1 MIKPSFCIANWKMN
15 KNLLES
21 IAYLEEIKKIDLS
34 ITESEMIICPSYL
47 ALNDLILYEDK
58 IKGISFGAQNV
69 SSEREGSFTGEVS
82 ISMLESINCKWVI
95 IGHSER
101 RLIMKET
108 ESEIAKKMQLVYKS
122 KLTPILCVGETFL
135 QKKNKETHVILEQ
148 QIITAFESVDFK
160 KKKKIL
166 IAYEPIWA
174 IGTGVPADKLSIE
187 NNIQIIKN
195 IINNIDTKDCN
206 IYLLY
211 GGSVDEN
218 NVANIFGI
226 NDINGFLIGT
236 SSLSA
241 KIFYDIYRQI

>member
-21 IAYLEEIKKIDLS
+21 ITYLEEIKKTDLS
-34 ITESEMIICPSYL
+34 ITKSEMIICPSYL

-69 SSEREGSFTGEVS
+69 SSETGGSFTGEVS

-135 QKKNKETHVILEQ
+135 QKKKRML
-148 QIITAFESVDFK
+148 
-160 KKKKIL
+160 L
-166 IAYEPIWA
+166 I
-174 IGTGVPADKLSIE
+174 
-187 NNIQIIKN
+187 
-195 IINNIDTKDCN
+195 
-206 IYLLY
+206 
-211 GGSVDEN
+211 
-218 NVANIFGI
+218 
-226 NDINGFLIGT
+226 
-236 SSLSA
+236 
-241 KIFYDIYRQI
+241 

>member
-1 MIKPSFCIANWKMN
+1 
-15 KNLLES
+15 
-21 IAYLEEIKKIDLS
+21 
-34 ITESEMIICPSYL
+34 MIICPSYL

-160 KKKKIL
+160 
-166 IAYEPIWA
+166 
-174 IGTGVPADKLSIE
+174 DSIKPL
-187 NNIQIIKN
+187 QF
-195 IINNIDTKDCN
+195 
-206 IYLLY
+206 L
-211 GGSVDEN
+211 
-218 NVANIFGI
+218 AN
-226 NDINGFLIGT
+226 
-236 SSLSA
+236 
-241 KIFYDIYRQI
+241 